1 MARSTVSNTKTSSAD
16 IPFNKAKS
24 HPRVFTVAVLVI
36 ACVYFIVPVWWLFVA
51 STKTNSG
58 LFFGAH
64 GSLWFDSK
72 FALWDNIVALVN
84 YQGGIYWRWIFN
96 SFFYAFVGGFLAT
109 TISVLAGYGFAKY
122 RFRGKNLYFN
132 IVLGALM
139 IPATAL
145 VIPTFLLMSKF
156 NMTDTIWA
164 VLLPSM
170 LNPMG
175 VYLMRIYCHESLP
188 DEMIEAARV
197 DGANE
202 FYTFW
207 KVSLPIMRPAVTT
220 VFLLSV
226 VAAWNNYFLPQ
237 VVLTSQK
244 LFPITVGLTNWQVK
258 SQAGAASEQVWNLVT
273 SGAFISIVPMVLAF
287 LFLQRYWVGGLTAGS
302 VKS

>member
-1 MARSTVSNTKTSSAD
+1 MAQVPVHK
-16 IPFNKAKS
+16 IKKQ
-24 HPRVFTVAVLVI
+24 PRAFTVGVLVV

-51 STKTNSG
+51 ATKTNSG

-64 GSLWFDSK
+64 GSLWFDKK
-72 FALWDNIVALVN
+72 FALWDNIVALTN
-84 YQGGIYWRWIFN
+84 YQGGIYWRWILN

-109 TISVLAGYGFAKY
+109 AVAVFAGYGFAKY
-122 RFRGKNLYFN
+122 RFRGKNLFFN

-139 IPATAL
+139 IPSTAL

-156 NMTDTIWA
+156 GLTDTIWA

-202 FYTFW
+202 MYTFF

-273 SGAFISIVPMVLAF
+273 SGAFLSIVPMILAF

-302 VKS
+302 VKA

>member
-1 MARSTVSNTKTSSAD
+1 MAQVPVHK
-16 IPFNKAKS
+16 IKKQ
-24 HPRVFTVAVLVI
+24 PRAFTVGVLVV
-36 ACVYFIVPVWWLFVA
+36 ACIYFIVPVWWLFVA
-51 STKTNSG
+51 ATKTNSG

-64 GSLWFDSK
+64 GSLWFDKK
-72 FALWDNIVALVN
+72 FALWDNIVALTN
-84 YQGGIYWRWIFN
+84 YQGGIYWRWILN

-109 TISVLAGYGFAKY
+109 AVAVFAGYGFAKY
-122 RFRGKNLYFN
+122 RFRGKNLFFN

-139 IPATAL
+139 IPSTAL

-156 NMTDTIWA
+156 GLTDTIWA

-202 FYTFW
+202 MYTFF

-273 SGAFISIVPMVLAF
+273 SGAFLSIVPMILAF

-302 VKS
+302 VKA